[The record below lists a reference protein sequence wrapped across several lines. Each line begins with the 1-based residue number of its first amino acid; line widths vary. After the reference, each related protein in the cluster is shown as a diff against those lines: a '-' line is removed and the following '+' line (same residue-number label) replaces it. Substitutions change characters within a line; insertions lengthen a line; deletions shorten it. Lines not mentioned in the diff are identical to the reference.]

1 MTRCRIQTFQ
11 RMMKH
16 EQATLRSLSDD
27 TEHPALQQRSHRRI
41 RRSRRHSRRRNYRRG
56 HWWIYWKR
64 HRKLPSRPSEQRD
77 THSNSRRIIVLLG
90 ILALLFGTVI
100 LATWY
105 IQTFTDTSYG
115 KNSRFIST
123 TFHAHP
129 KSDAIGFPATGVVFI
144 FTAIVI
150 LCNELKLGS
159 S

>member
-1 MTRCRIQTFQ
+1 M
-11 RMMKH
+11 
-16 EQATLRSLSDD
+16 
-27 TEHPALQQRSHRRI
+27 
-41 RRSRRHSRRRNYRRG
+41 
-56 HWWIYWKR
+56 
-64 HRKLPSRPSEQRD
+64 
-77 THSNSRRIIVLLG
+77 LLG

-144 FTAIVI
+144 FAAIVI
-150 LCNELKLGS
+150 ICNELKLPNLVINSLLILTLLVILISLIWRFSPLPIPRWADARYQYMNRHGMLDENGDPLPQFELS
-159 S
+159 EDGEEPADNDQGRGMP